1 MPCVIWSI
9 PGVVFATTV
18 IDTVG
23 NQYLQQIHYLG
34 RRLKDTDVRSIIRRW
49 KYNRRKKQM
58 ALLWM
63 EFARSFAFGLALP
76 TPGSFYLGEAGGTI
90 HNLPKT

>member
-1 MPCVIWSI
+1 MI
-9 PGVVFATTV
+9 FATTV

-23 NQYLQQIHYLG
+23 NQYLHQIHYLG
-34 RRLKDTDVRSIIRRW
+34 RRLKDTDVKAMVRKW

-63 EFARSFAFGLALP
+63 QFAKSFAFGLALP
-76 TPGSFYLGEAGGTI
+76 SPGNFLFFVVQSFITTPT
-90 HNLPKT
+90 